1 MKARIVLCA
10 GALIAM
16 AGCATDHV
24 GTGISFNTQQGTTI
38 GAAKTA
44 AGKLTKTLVWTLAKT
59 AAEDTLRMFMG
70 DDAAVAFTLVA
81 TLTDSVN
88 VVSVAGE
95 VCVGNPGDEPTAG
108 LTIVDTVQSK
118 VGEGNWQG
126 IAGAVLTITP
136 TEQVAPA
143 DTVCYPYN
151 IPFTPVE
158 NATYRNQASVTIT
171 NFEGAGEGTAVG
183 PTVTAEFTIPTEIT
197 GEAARTITITDTQAG
212 PFSFTATD
220 TQKADTLTYDAPF
233 TCDADA
239 GENVN
244 TATIVETG
252 VTATATVA
260 VECFALEVAKTAETD
275 YTRTWVWNLEKTS
288 DTAAL
293 LIPAGFPYDVSY
305 DVTATAAP
313 TTGDA
318 SATGTITVT
327 NPAPFDAVL
336 TALVDTAATG
346 IPLAVTCPDVT
357 FPYTLA
363 AGAALSCTYAGDL
376 PDTEPRTN
384 TATAVLQNHSTDAQ
398 GTAAASGTTAFT
410 GSAELTFEGEPSA
423 EYDTCVEVTDD
434 HAGALG
440 TICLTDLPKAFT
452 YAITWGPFQEC
463 GEYQG
468 VNTASFVTQD
478 TQATGSSSWTV
489 AVTVPCGP
497 NCTLSQGYWKNHSEY
512 GPAKYDA
519 TWALLPHGADQPLF
533 QAGYSWYTSFHQPP
547 TGGDAFIIL
556 ARQYMAAWLNG
567 LRGANLSDV
576 ADDVQRAAE
585 LLDEY
590 DGSPTARTMVTG
602 DVRKQFLQ
610 IAERLDKFNN
620 GQFGPGKCDED

>member
-1 MKARIVLCA
+1 MKARIVLRA
-10 GALIAM
+10 GAVIAM
-16 AGCATDHV
+16 AGCATDQV

-38 GAAKTA
+38 SATKTA
-44 AGKLTKTLVWTLAKT
+44 AGKLTKTLVWTLEKT
-59 AAEDTLRMFMG
+59 AAEDTLRMFRG
-70 DDAAVAFTLVA
+70 DDAAVAFTLIA
-81 TLTDSVN
+81 AITDSVN

-108 LTIVDTVQSK
+108 LTIADSVQSK
-118 VGEGNWQG
+118 VGDGDWQG
-126 IAGAVLTITP
+126 ISGAVVTITP
-136 TEQVAPA
+136 TEQIAA
-143 DTVCYPYN
+143 GDTTCYAYN
-151 IPFTPVE
+151 VPFTPVE

-171 NFEGAGEGTAVG
+171 NFEGAEEGMAIG

-197 GEAARTITITDTQAG
+197 GEAARTISVTDTYGG
-212 PFSFTATD
+212 PFSFDAT
-220 TQKADTLTYDAPF
+220 DTLTYDAPF
-233 TCDADA
+233 ICDADA

-252 VTATATVA
+252 VTATAAVE
-260 VECFALEVAKTAETD
+260 VECFALAVAKTAETD
-275 YTRTWVWNLEKTS
+275 YTRTWVWSLEKTS

-293 LIPAGFPYDVSY
+293 LIPAGFPYDVTY
-305 DVTATAAP
+305 DVTAAAEP

-318 SATGTITVT
+318 SVSGTITVS
-327 NPAPFDAVL
+327 NPAPFDALV
-336 TALVDTAATG
+336 TAIVDTAATG
-346 IPLAVTCPDVT
+346 IPLAVTCTDVT

-363 AGAALSCTYAGDL
+363 AGAALECTYAGDL

-384 TATAVLQNHSTDAQ
+384 TATAVLQNHSTDAE
-398 GTAAASGTTAFT
+398 GTATASGTTAFAGT
-410 GSAELTFEGEPSA
+410 AELTFDGEPSA
-423 EYDTCVEVTDD
+423 EYDTCIDVTDD

-440 TICLTDLPKAFT
+440 TICLVDLPKTFT
-452 YAITWGPFQEC
+452 YALTWGPFDTC

-478 TQATGSSSWTV
+478 TEATGSSSWTV

-519 TWALLPHGADQPLF
+519 TWALLPRGADQPLF
-533 QAGYSWYTSFHQPP
+533 QSGYSWYTTFHQPP
-547 TGGDAFIIL
+547 KGGDAFVIL

-567 LRGANLSDV
+567 LRGANLSEV

-590 DGSPTARTMVTG
+590 DGDPLSRTMVTG
-602 DVRKQFLQ
+602 DVRKEFLE
-610 IAERLDKFNN
+610 IAERLDMFNN